1 MLTTL
6 DILYL
11 VSPLIKWNVS
21 GELVKFF
28 PFCASV
34 NTHML
39 KTIFFVIKS
48 SVHIEN
54 ERDQLL

>member
-21 GELVKFF
+21 GELVKCF
-28 PFCASV
+28 PFCASA